1 MKHCSTTGRV
11 TLADGDETDRV
22 EEHLFACGDCS
33 ARLHD
38 MASLGAGLAALA
50 HQGRVTG
57 IVSRTLLNRMQR
69 DGVHVRLYSVV
80 SGETVP
86 CAVFPADDLVVAA
99 MRADFSAADA
109 VTLSVM
115 GPGDSPIGEVDD
127 VPVSRSGQRTP
138 LGPAC
143 RSRASDAIDAA
154 ADHARVRWRD
164 ARRTRHLRARPLSV
178 DTADVTILP
187 VPSGG
192 APRPHTSAGPNT
204 TAGIRNSPMQQSVP
218 VTHRFR
224 SARKDSGRMYDIP
237 PLSLDDIG

>member
-1 MKHCSTTGRV
+1 MMPSCNAPIPDETLLDYWARD
-11 TLADGDETDRV
+11 LADGDETDRV

-69 DGVHVRLYSVV
+69 DGVHVRLYSVA

-99 MRADFSAADA
+99 LRADFSAADA

-127 VPVSRSGQRTP
+127 VPVSRLDSELLWVLPAAVVRQMPSMRLRLTLASVGATRAVLGTYVLDHSALTP
-138 LGPAC
+138 PA
-143 RSRASDAIDAA
+143 
-154 ADHARVRWRD
+154 
-164 ARRTRHLRARPLSV
+164 
-178 DTADVTILP
+178 
-187 VPSGG
+187 
-192 APRPHTSAGPNT
+192 
-204 TAGIRNSPMQQSVP
+204 
-218 VTHRFR
+218 
-224 SARKDSGRMYDIP
+224 
-237 PLSLDDIG
+237 

>member
-1 MKHCSTTGRV
+1 MMPSCNAPIPDE
-11 TLADGDETDRV
+11 TLLDYWARDAADGDETDRV

-127 VPVSRSGQRTP
+127 VPVSRSDSELLWVLPAAVVRQMPSMRLRITLAAVGATGAVLGTYVLDHSASTP
-138 LGPAC
+138 P
-143 RSRASDAIDAA
+143 
-154 ADHARVRWRD
+154 
-164 ARRTRHLRARPLSV
+164 T
-178 DTADVTILP
+178 
-187 VPSGG
+187 
-192 APRPHTSAGPNT
+192 
-204 TAGIRNSPMQQSVP
+204 
-218 VTHRFR
+218 
-224 SARKDSGRMYDIP
+224 
-237 PLSLDDIG
+237 